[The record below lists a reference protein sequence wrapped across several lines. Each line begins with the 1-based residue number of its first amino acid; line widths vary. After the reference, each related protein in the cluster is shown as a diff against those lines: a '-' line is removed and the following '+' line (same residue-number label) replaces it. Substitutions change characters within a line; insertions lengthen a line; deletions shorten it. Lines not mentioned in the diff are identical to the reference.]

1 MNDALVTG
9 DALASR
15 FTELPRLLEADRDLI
30 RRGAFFDCRFKA
42 EIGPVPFD
50 IRLDGGRIVVF
61 ERGPFVMRGWSFAI
75 SGSLQAWEHYWR
87 PVPAPGWHDLFAL
100 RKRGEMTIEGELQ
113 PVMAHLQYLKDL
125 LALPRQIQTEL

>member
-1 MNDALVTG
+1 MSDTQ
-9 DALASR
+9 LAENAIANR
-15 FTELPRLLEADRDLI
+15 FAELPRLLDLDRDLI
-30 RRGAFFDCRFKA
+30 RRGAFFDGRFKV
-42 EIGPVPFD
+42 EIGSVPFD
-50 IRLDGGRIVVF
+50 IRLDAGRIVAF

-75 SGSLQAWEHYWR
+75 SGSLRAWEQYWR

-125 LALPRQIQTEL
+125 LALPRQIQAGM